1 MAKSRVIGLD
11 IGSTHVR
18 AVEVQFGPRG
28 PAFTA
33 TPEVLRFAEAP
44 LPPGAVRDGEVV
56 EPAVVSTALRHL
68 WRTAKFSSK
77 EVVIGVGNQRVLVRD
92 LDLPAM
98 PLDQIRRSLP
108 YQVQDQIPIAVED
121 ALLDFIP
128 TGMADGQHGPVV
140 RGLLVAATKDT
151 VEANLGAVEA
161 AGLRATMVDLTALA
175 LIRSLARG
183 PWATR
188 TVALVDMGA
197 RITNVVIVE
206 RGMPQFVRVLPTGG
220 QDMTDA
226 ISKAMGI
233 SDLEAEALKYQVGIG
248 NVVPAELRP
257 AAEAVAQVGHVLVEA
272 VRSTLSYF
280 AMNNPGGALDMV
292 LLTGRGAQLP
302 GLGQYLSSAARVGV
316 SLADPLST
324 MKVGSEMPKGHELAA
339 IQHVLSVPLGLA
351 FGVAA

>member
-11 IGSTHVR
+11 IGSTNVR
-18 AVEVQFGPRG
+18 AVEVEFGPRG
-28 PAFTA
+28 PAQTPA
-33 TPEVLRFAEAP
+33 PEVLRFGEAP

-56 EPAVVSTALRHL
+56 EPAVVSTALRQL
-68 WRTAKFSSK
+68 WRETKFSSK
-77 EVVIGVGNQRVLVRD
+77 EVIIGVGNQRVLVRD

-98 PLDQIRRSLP
+98 PLDQIRKSLP
-108 YQVQDQIPIAVED
+108 YQVQDQIPINVED
-121 ALLDFIP
+121 ALLDFVP
-128 TGMADGQHGPVV
+128 TGTAAGQHGPMV

-151 VEANLGAVEA
+151 VEANLAAVHA

-175 LIRSLARG
+175 LTRSLARG
-183 PWATR
+183 PWASR
-188 TVALVDMGA
+188 TVALVDIGA

-226 ISKAMGI
+226 ISSAMAI
-233 SDLEAEALKYQVGIG
+233 SDAEAEVLKYQVGIG
-248 NVVPAELRP
+248 NVVPPEFLP

-324 MKVGSEMPKGHELAA
+324 MKVGSEMPTGHQLDS

>member
-11 IGSTHVR
+11 IGSTNVR
-18 AVEVQFGPRG
+18 AVEVEFGSKG

-33 TPEVLRFAEAP
+33 TPEVLRFGEAP
-44 LPPGAVRDGEVV
+44 LPPGAMRDGEVV
-56 EPAVVSTALRHL
+56 EPAVVSTALRQL
-68 WRTAKFSSK
+68 WRDNKFSSK
-77 EVVIGVGNQRVLVRD
+77 DVVIGVGNQRVLVRD
-92 LDLPAM
+92 MDLPAM
-98 PLDQIRRSLP
+98 PLEQIRTSLA

-121 ALLDFIP
+121 ALLDYVP
-128 TGMADGQHGPVV
+128 TGTSEGQHGTVV
-140 RGLLVAATKDT
+140 HGLLVAATKDT
-151 VEANLGAVEA
+151 VQANLAAVHA

-175 LIRSLARG
+175 LTRSLARG
-183 PWATR
+183 QWADK

-206 RGMPQFVRVLPTGG
+206 RGMPRFVRVLPTGG

-226 ISKAMGI
+226 ISTAMKI
-233 SDLEAEALKYQVGIG
+233 PVADAENLKYQVGIG
-248 NVVPAELRP
+248 MNVPPEYQP

-280 AMNNPGGALDMV
+280 AMNHDGVLDMV

-316 SLADPLST
+316 SLAMPLST
-324 MKVGSEMPKGHELAA
+324 MKIGPEMPQGARLDAL
-339 IQHVLSVPLGLA
+339 QHVLSVPLGLA